1 MHYKELKDWV
11 ARLELE
17 RQTFLEMRAESN
29 ETKAQ
34 RDLALRSVFLE
45 QSKTRASKVD
55 EIMDVQYKV
64 ITLDKQDHGRI
75 QEASQWR
82 MRVAWD

>member
-1 MHYKELKDWV
+1 M